1 MLTSLF
7 LTAAFLQVPAE
18 AVERGLPQGVVI
30 GEISSDSVLIHARLT
45 AAKLEGERGVA
56 GRFGSLSFSFVET
69 QEPSSGDRLPMK
81 VTSVLVAQA
90 QNDFI
95 VRERVEGLRPNTEYR
110 WLAHGLKQGVVF
122 GEFEAVDLGRGTFR
136 TLPGN
141 SASRPLNF
149 VVLNC
154 MNQHYFLNGGQ
165 GRPAYQGEDK
175 ALGFPGLEAI
185 DELDPAFV
193 IFAGDSVYYDRPAKS
208 PATDAES
215 MRAHWHRLFA
225 QPRMRKLL
233 ASTTTYWLKDDHDH
247 RFNDS
252 DQTGEK
258 LPGHELGRKIFREQV
273 PIVALDDDESP
284 TWRTVRVSKDLQ
296 IWMTEGRD
304 HRSPNSMPD
313 GPEKTMWGIEQRDW
327 LKRTLLESDAFFKVL
342 VSPTPLV
349 GPDDGYKSDNHTNP
363 KGFLTE
369 GEAFHAWLTEHKLN
383 DAGFVV
389 ICGDRH
395 WQYHSV
401 HPQGTHEFAVG
412 ALIDANAR
420 LGRKPG
426 DPKSTDPEALV
437 KQLYSSKKPSGGFL
451 EVRIATEPTLR
462 MELIFRDER
471 GIELY
476 RAQRNP

>member
-1 MLTSLF
+1 MLTSLL

-18 AVERGLPQGVVI
+18 TVERGLPQGVVI
-30 GEISSDSVLIHARLT
+30 GEISSDLVLIHARLT
-45 AAKLEGERGVA
+45 AAKPEGEGGVA
-56 GRFGSLSFSFVET
+56 GHFGSLSFSFIET
-69 QEPSSGDRLPMK
+69 QEPSSVDRPPMK

-110 WLAHGLKQGVVF
+110 WLAHGLKQGAVF
-122 GEFEAVDLGRGTFR
+122 GEFEPIDLGRGTFR
-136 TLPGN
+136 TLPGK
-141 SASRPLNF
+141 SASTSLNF

-193 IFAGDSVYYDRPAKS
+193 IFAGDSVYYDRPADG

-233 ASTTTYWLKDDHDH
+233 ASTATYWLKDDHDH
-247 RFNDS
+247 RFDDS

-258 LPGHELGRKIFREQV
+258 LPSHELGRQVFREQV
-273 PIVALDDDESP
+273 PIVALDDDITP

-304 HRSPNSMPD
+304 HRSPNTTPD
-313 GPEKTMWGIEQRDW
+313 GPDKSLWGTEQRDW
-327 LKRTLLESDAFFKVL
+327 LKRTLLESDAAFKIL
-342 VSPTPLV
+342 ISPTPMV
-349 GPDDGYKSDNHTNP
+349 GPDDLRKADNHTNP
-363 KGFLTE
+363 KGFRVE
-369 GEAFHAWLTEHKLN
+369 GEAFHAWLAEHKLN
-383 DAGFVV
+383 DHGFFV

-401 HPQGTHEFAVG
+401 HPRGTHEFAVG

-426 DPKSTDPEALV
+426 DPQSTDPEAKV
-437 KQLYSSKKPSGGFL
+437 KQLYSSEVPSGGFL
-451 EVRIATEPTLR
+451 EVRLETEPKLY

-471 GIELY
+471 GVELH
-476 RAQRNP
+476 RVKREL

>member
-1 MLTSLF
+1 MLLELLLS
-7 LTAAFLQVPAE
+7 AAFVQDASITVPTPKELVIVGEVTATTALLQARSTGQIVGDDVHPEGHPATVMFE
-18 AVERGLPQGVVI
+18 LYPESTPPVMCSMGATTGFLMP
-30 GEISSDSVLIHARLT
+30 D
-45 AAKLEGERGVA
+45 AA
-56 GRFGSLSFSFVET
+56 
-69 QEPSSGDRLPMK
+69 
-81 VTSVLVAQA
+81 
-90 QNDFI
+90 NDFL
-95 VRERVEGLRPNTEYR
+95 VRARFDDLLPGRLYR
-110 WLAHGLKQGVVF
+110 WIAYFQVGAGSISPM
-122 GEFEAVDLGRGTFR
+122 ATGTFS
-136 TLPGN
+136 TLARE
-141 SASRPLNF
+141 SESKPLNF

-165 GRPAYQGEDK
+165 GRPAYEGEDK

-215 MRAHWHRLFA
+215 MRAHWQRLFA
-225 QPRMRKLL
+225 QPRMRNLL
-233 ASTTTYWLKDDHDH
+233 ASTATYWLKDDHDH
-247 RFNDS
+247 RFNVS
-252 DQTGEK
+252 DQIGK
-258 LPGHELGRKIFREQV
+258 KPPSHELGRKIFREQV

-304 HRSPNSMPD
+304 HRSTNSMPD

-327 LKRTLLESDAFFKVL
+327 LKRTLLESDAAFKVL

-349 GPDDGYKSDNHTNP
+349 GPDDGYKSDNQTNP
-363 KGFLTE
+363 KGFRNE
-369 GEAFHAWLTEHKLN
+369 GEAFHAWLAEHKLN
-383 DAGFVV
+383 DPSFVV

-426 DPKSTDPEALV
+426 DPKSTDPDAKV
-437 KQLYSSKKPSGGFL
+437 KQLYTSEKPSGGFL
-451 EVRIATEPTLR
+451 EVRLETEPTLS
-462 MELIFRDER
+462 MELIFRDEH
-471 GIELY
+471 GVELY
-476 RAQRNP
+476 RVKRKP

>member
-1 MLTSLF
+1 
-7 LTAAFLQVPAE
+7 
-18 AVERGLPQGVVI
+18 
-30 GEISSDSVLIHARLT
+30 
-45 AAKLEGERGVA
+45 
-56 GRFGSLSFSFVET
+56 
-69 QEPSSGDRLPMK
+69 
-81 VTSVLVAQA
+81 
-90 QNDFI
+90 
-95 VRERVEGLRPNTEYR
+95 
-110 WLAHGLKQGVVF
+110 
-122 GEFEAVDLGRGTFR
+122 
-136 TLPGN
+136 
-141 SASRPLNF
+141 
-149 VVLNC
+149 
-154 MNQHYFLNGGQ
+154 
-165 GRPAYQGEDK
+165 
-175 ALGFPGLEAI
+175 
-185 DELDPAFV
+185 
-193 IFAGDSVYYDRPAKS
+193 
-208 PATDAES
+208 
-215 MRAHWHRLFA
+215 
-225 QPRMRKLL
+225 MRKLL